1 MFLSPAL
8 PLRLLDARAPRTR
21 LFRFPLIN
29 LSASCRISDAEE
41 ARWRRRLIPDPNN
54 WPPGHIL
61 GLFLKNGEANLLIM
75 DIYSQAAEE
84 FKNSQISIGELHNCL
99 IPPRALTADWLQL
112 PLSSA
117 DVSSSSAESSVN
129 QTLEFVVDEAR
140 AVGANQLE
148 QSNRSKVKR
157 KARNDLKDLP
167 TYEELKTVY
176 NPSRQHLDTF
186 MKRTFNFP
194 GLEQLILQRVQYRL
208 FISRA
213 SPTPFDPV
221 SRGKRSRLAD
231 SYSSRRPA
239 RHQVRQG
246 HKQHRVPTAAFS
258 RAPRAVSHRFRSAKL
273 KGQRLKAVPQTI
285 SLC

>member
-1 MFLSPAL
+1 M
-8 PLRLLDARAPRTR
+8 RLELG
-21 LFRFPLIN
+21 FFEFPLIN
-29 LSASCRISDAEE
+29 LSASCRISDVEE

-61 GLFLKNGEANLLIM
+61 GLFLKKGEANLLFM

-99 IPPRALTADWLQL
+99 IPPRALAADWLPL

-157 KARNDLKDLP
+157 KARDDLP
-167 TYEELKTVY
+167 TYEQLKTAY
-176 NPSRQHLDTF
+176 NPSRQHLDIF

-194 GLEQLILQRVQYRL
+194 GLEQLILKNCREYNIGSLFLVRL
-208 FISRA
+208 LRHLTRFREA
-213 SPTPFDPV
+213 NAPDSPTRIRLVDLRGIKFDKDISSTEFQLLPL
-221 SRGKRSRLAD
+221 LAPHVQFLID
-231 SYSSRRPA
+231 SVQPS
-239 RHQVRQG
+239 
-246 HKQHRVPTAAFS
+246 
-258 RAPRAVSHRFRSAKL
+258 
-273 KGQRLKAVPQTI
+273 
-285 SLC
+285 